1 MSSLW
6 RSRGWWVCLTLL
18 LATASLGAQGARPDT
33 RAKRALLIGV
43 SQYARGA
50 DPAAEWWDLSSG
62 TDVQVMRELLVER
75 FGFQDASIQLLRS
88 REETTRQHILAAFER
103 LIADTRAGDVVYIH
117 YSGHGAPVPDDNGD
131 EFDGLDESLVPSDYV
146 SRADGSRNITDDTI
160 GALLARLSAKRPGSV
175 LLVFDSCY
183 SGTQTRSGRMVARGG
198 NFLPGAPRTGV
209 ADGDA
214 SDIADRKAFAEG
226 YVVISATRDNQIAM
240 EIDDE
245 TGSMGLLTYA
255 LAQQLRTVTATTTY
269 RDLFDG
275 VEDVMV
281 RRASVQRPQIEGD
294 LDTLLLNGTAVA
306 QRPYLETRV
315 QDGALVLAAG
325 AIHGITAG
333 SRVNLY
339 PRGTTTFRSAPVAVA
354 EVMAVRPTTSVLRLP
369 GSVTVRELE
378 GARAVETSHRFADVT
393 VRVDTSDLGRT
404 TMNAAVGEEIARLE
418 QAGGLV
424 RSTRG
429 ERWDL
434 KVCGIPCREAQ
445 PGPSQTRGTP
455 AAALLVRSDGI
466 VAAEIPSGPDG
477 ARTLRASVEREARWR
492 VIALLDHADTR
503 IDVDVRPVHVDVT
516 TDASGRPVSV
526 RRRPQLGRTRQ
537 GQVAFAVTDF
547 FMLELRNRGSRD
559 AFVTVLDLS
568 PDGKIA
574 PLWPHPRV
582 GRGVQENRV
591 PAAPPD
597 REPAWIPVPLPYVF
611 QVGPPF
617 GTEIVKAIATDVPTD
632 FSSVLT
638 AGPQSDSRGT
648 AAAPPPSPLALLL
661 AAAGGLARGRQP
673 QADVNDTTAWSAR
686 SFTYLIQG
694 P

>member
-1 MSSLW
+1 MSSLS
-6 RSRGWWVCLTLL
+6 RSRRWWVCLALL
-18 LATASLGAQGARPDT
+18 LATASLAAQGSRTETPG
-33 RAKRALLIGV
+33 KRALLIGV
-43 SQYARGA
+43 SQYARGG
-50 DPAAEWWDLSSG
+50 DPASEWWDLSSG

-75 FGFQDASIQLLRS
+75 FGFQDASIQLLRR
-88 REETTRQHILAAFER
+88 REETTRQQILAAFDR
-103 LIADTRAGDVVYIH
+103 LIADTRAGDIVYIH
-117 YSGHGAPVPDDNGD
+117 YSGHGAPVPDANGD

-146 SRADGSRNITDDTI
+146 ARADGSRNITDDTI
-160 GALLARLSAKRPGSV
+160 GALLAGLSAKRPGSV

-183 SGTQTRSGRMVARGG
+183 SGTQTRGGRMVVRGG
-198 NFLPGAPRTGV
+198 NFLPTGPRTGV
-209 ADGDA
+209 TNGDV
-214 SDIADRKAFAEG
+214 SGIADRKAFAEG

-240 EIDDE
+240 ETDDDA
-245 TGSMGLLTYA
+245 GSMGLLTYA

-275 VEDVMV
+275 VQDAMV

-306 QRPYLETRV
+306 QQPYLETRV

-339 PRGTTTFRSAPVAVA
+339 PRGTKTFGNAPAAVA
-354 EVMAVRPTTSVLRLP
+354 EVMTVRPTTSVLRLP
-369 GSVTVRELE
+369 GSLTARELE
-378 GARAVETSHRFADVT
+378 GARAVETSHRFADAS
-393 VRVDTSDLGRT
+393 VRVDTTDLGRT
-404 TMNAAVGEEIARLE
+404 TLSAAVAEEIARLE

-424 RSTRG
+424 RTTRG

-434 KVCGIPCREAQ
+434 KVCGTPCREAQ
-445 PGPSQTRGTP
+445 PGPAQTRGVP
-455 AAALLVRSDGI
+455 AAGLLVRSDGS

-477 ARTLRASVEREARWR
+477 ARALRASVEREARWR
-492 VIALLDHADTR
+492 VIASLDHADTR
-503 IDVDVRPVHVDVT
+503 VDVDVRPVHVDVT

-526 RRRPQLGRTRQ
+526 RRRPQLRRTRE
-537 GQVAFAVTDF
+537 GQAAFAVTDF

-568 PDGKIA
+568 PDGTIN

-582 GRGVQENRV
+582 GRGVQENRI

-632 FSSVLT
+632 FSSVL
-638 AGPQSDSRGT
+638 AGAQSDSRGT

-661 AAAGGLARGRQP
+661 AAAGGLARGRQV
-673 QADVNDTTAWSAR
+673 AGEVNDTTAWSAR
-686 SFTYLIQG
+686 SFTYVIQA